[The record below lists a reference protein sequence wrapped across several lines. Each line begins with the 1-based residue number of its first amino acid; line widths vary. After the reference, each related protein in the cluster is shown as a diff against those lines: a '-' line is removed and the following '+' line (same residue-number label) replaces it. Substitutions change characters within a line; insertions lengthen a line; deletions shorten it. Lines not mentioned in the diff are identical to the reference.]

1 MESLEIIKIKLRG
14 IINCIDR
21 YTSEP
26 SIMNII
32 HECEKALENDNI
44 DIILFSTQEISKWY
58 DTNIRDINKNEFVY
72 NKEVHND
79 NVRLIKD
86 IINNI
91 KEYSKEYKKQISN
104 QEQNRVYKNNNDV
117 VINLMNRFHFV
128 ARQIRNRYN
137 DRETLDVTDEYDV
150 QDLLHALLYINFDDI
165 RDEEWC
171 PSYAAKC
178 SRQDFLLKNEKI
190 VIETKK
196 TRKGLDAKKLA
207 DELIVDIARYK
218 EHPDCKTLICFL
230 YDPEERIKNP
240 RGIESDLT
248 QKIDEMSVIVL
259 IRP

>member
-1 MESLEIIKIKLRG
+1 MESKIIELLSIKKNNNLGVKEIAG
-14 IINCIDR
+14 ILGEDK
-21 YTSEP
+21 E
-26 SIMNII
+26 
-32 HECEKALENDNI
+32 
-44 DIILFSTQEISKWY
+44 
-58 DTNIRDINKNEFVY
+58 
-72 NKEVHND
+72 EVHNTL
-79 NVRLIKD
+79 RLLG
-86 IINNI
+86 
-91 KEYSKEYKKQISN
+91 KEGI
-104 QEQNRVYKNNNDV
+104 VYKNNNDV
-117 VINLMNRFHFV
+117 VINLMNRFHLV

-218 EHPDCKTLICFL
+218 EHPDCKTLICFV